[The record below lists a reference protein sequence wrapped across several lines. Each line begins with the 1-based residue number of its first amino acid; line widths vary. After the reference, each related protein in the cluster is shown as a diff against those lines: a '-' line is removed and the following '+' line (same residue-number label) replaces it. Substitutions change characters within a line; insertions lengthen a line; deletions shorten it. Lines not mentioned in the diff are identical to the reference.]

1 MKNLSMLVLLVFVS
15 CHSQTTYSPI
25 PEFMI
30 PTKFNDN
37 SDLVNSKSVKQDF
50 YDLTKSLPENYV
62 TNGTVD
68 YTDFLQKGIKEHSNV
83 LFPNFPVLVN
93 DNGLDIQSNSTV
105 NFQEKSILKLKPSNK
120 ETYEILRL
128 HQIENVTINNAH
140 IIGDREKHIGTSG
153 EWGMGIAIR
162 SSKNIKIL
170 NSKIEKCWG
179 DGIYVGQIWIR
190 QKGKKSKKV
199 ECSKNVDIYNTH
211 VDYCRR
217 NGLSIVAVNGINVY
231 NSLFANSIGT
241 FPKAGIDIEPG
252 EVDNVKIV
260 NTNTYNNGARG
271 IDLMLKDIG
280 KDKIKKINVVIE
292 NHKDL
297 LSATGLRIAGYKD
310 LYPSS
315 TITPIDGKI
324 SIINP
329 QWDKNSYGTLV
340 VEPNQSLA
348 PQISI
353 QGLKSKSKNGE
364 DLSVSKIK
372 KSAKV
377 SSGLKSNAKI
387 DIN

>member
-1 MKNLSMLVLLVFVS
+1 MKNLSFLFLLIFAS
-15 CHSQTTYSPI
+15 CHSQIKYSPI
-25 PEFMI
+25 PEFMVPDKYNFGSVLLNTI
-30 PTKFNDN
+30 NTKDE
-37 SDLVNSKSVKQDF
+37 F
-50 YDLTKSLPENYV
+50 YDLTNSLPKNYV
-62 TNGTVD
+62 TDATVD
-68 YTDFLQKGIKEHSNV
+68 YTEFLQKGLKEHKKTI
-83 LFPNFPVLVN
+83 FPNFPVLIN
-93 DNGLDIQSNSTV
+93 DAGLDIESNSTV
-105 NFQEKSILKLKPSNK
+105 NFQDNSVLVLKPSSK
-120 ETYEILRL
+120 ETYEMLRL
-128 HQIENVTINNAH
+128 HQVENIIINNAH
-140 IIGDREKHIGTSG
+140 IIGDREMHLGTTG

-162 SSKNIKIL
+162 SSKNVKIL

-190 QKGKKSKKV
+190 EKGKKAKLLEPS
-199 ECSKNVDIYNTH
+199 ENVNIYNTS

-217 NGLSIVAVNGINVY
+217 NGLSIVAVDGINVY

-280 KDKIKKINVVIE
+280 KDKSKKINVVIE

-315 TITPIDGKI
+315 TITPIEGKI

-364 DLSVSKIK
+364 NLSVSKIK